1 MSEAVDLFDDIF
13 EVYPLLVFPIAI
25 FDHGEK
31 AQGFLRQ
38 PQKKLPGKDF
48 EMFFDLGAYGVPA
61 AVRQKKHWDGVESV
75 SWAHSFEE
83 CCHIAFRHHEMPN
96 ISS

>member
-48 EMFFDLGAYGVPA
+48 EMFFD
-61 AVRQKKHWDGVESV
+61 
-75 SWAHSFEE
+75 
-83 CCHIAFRHHEMPN
+83 
-96 ISS
+96 